1 MEKTIDS
8 KNWMK
13 IFAIGVLVF
22 ILVASEITYIIDPYF
37 QYRVRDN
44 RYFLNG
50 RFVSA
55 GLIKNYDYN
64 TLIVGSSM
72 TQNFNMDKFRKNL
85 GVKPLHIGLG
95 GINSNEILEIVDLA
109 ETVNK
114 TETYYLC
121 MDMYNFTSDYVSG
134 LYKYLLNNDP
144 ISKLRYSLS
153 YEAWMR
159 FMPIDII
166 LSSAIELGVNLPYK
180 FTSSMSIDYLENWND
195 DYEFGED
202 IVLNNYKALAFS
214 VSKVDT
220 ERLLERMKE
229 NVDKFLDEL
238 KIKNKIVNL
247 FFPPYSALYWVNA
260 QQEGYFES
268 YLEAKRYFVEK
279 ANAKGYNVFDF
290 QAAELTM
297 NLDNYK
303 DTTHYKQEIN
313 DWMIECFANVE
324 NRVDINSINI
334 YEDKIKNNTEK
345 FKLELGKIE

>member
-1 MEKTIDS
+1 
-8 KNWMK
+8 
-13 IFAIGVLVF
+13 
-22 ILVASEITYIIDPYF
+22 
-37 QYRVRDN
+37 
-44 RYFLNG
+44 
-50 RFVSA
+50 
-55 GLIKNYDYN
+55 
-64 TLIVGSSM
+64 
-72 TQNFNMDKFRKNL
+72 
-85 GVKPLHIGLG
+85 
-95 GINSNEILEIVDLA
+95 
-109 ETVNK
+109 
-114 TETYYLC
+114 
-121 MDMYNFTSDYVSG
+121 
-134 LYKYLLNNDP
+134 
-144 ISKLRYSLS
+144 
-153 YEAWMR
+153 
-159 FMPIDII
+159 
-166 LSSAIELGVNLPYK
+166 
-180 FTSSMSIDYLENWND
+180 MSIDYLENWND